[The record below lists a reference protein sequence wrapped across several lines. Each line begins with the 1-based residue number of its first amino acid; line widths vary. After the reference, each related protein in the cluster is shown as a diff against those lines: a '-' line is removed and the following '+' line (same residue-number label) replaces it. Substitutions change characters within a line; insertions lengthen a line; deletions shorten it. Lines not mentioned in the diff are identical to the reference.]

1 MPYRCRLTTSV
12 LSCCLLLPDGGT
24 VAIEL
29 PEEVVSFLQF
39 IGVNWPNVNED
50 KVREFAS
57 HVRDFAEKL
66 DQTHQDSSA
75 TLKRMADVYQG
86 PSYEALLTKWSQLSS
101 SHMSEL
107 LTACHTVATALD
119 VAADVIV
126 GMKVEAIA
134 ELVVLAASFVADQAA
149 AVATL
154 GLAEAAEVLIVEA
167 AEKLM
172 DYLEQQLE
180 QYIIGQVIE
189 AAVEPL
195 VEVVGRA
202 VSGLVFQAAESAA
215 GVGGGDAGTG
225 FSIDPEQVHARAEL
239 MHGHAEKVAA
249 HAEEFKSKLA
259 GVSFE

>member
-1 MPYRCRLTTSV
+1 VPNW
-12 LSCCLLLPDGGT
+12 CLLLPNGGV

-57 HVRDFAEKL
+57 HVRDFADKL
-66 DQTHQDSSA
+66 DETHQDSSA
-75 TLKRMADVYQG
+75 TIKRMAEVYQG
-86 PSYEALLTKWSQLSS
+86 PSYEALLAKWSQMSS
-101 SHMSEL
+101 GHMDEL
-107 LTACHTVATALD
+107 VSACHTVATALD

-134 ELVVLAASFVADQAA
+134 ELAALAVSFVADQAA
-149 AVATL
+149 AVVTL
-154 GLAEAAEVLIVEA
+154 GIAEAAEVLIVEA

-202 VSGLVFQAAESAA
+202 VSGLVFKAAESAA
-215 GVGGGDAGTG
+215 GVSAGGGDAGTG
-225 FSIDPEQVHARAEL
+225 FSMDPEQVHAHAEL

-249 HAEEFKSKLA
+249 HAEEFTSKLA